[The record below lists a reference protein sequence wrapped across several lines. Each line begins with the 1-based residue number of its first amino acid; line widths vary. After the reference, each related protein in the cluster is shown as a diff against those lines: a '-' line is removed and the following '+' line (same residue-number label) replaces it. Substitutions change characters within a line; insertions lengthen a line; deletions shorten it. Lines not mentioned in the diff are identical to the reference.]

1 VRVSLVAAVANGGVI
16 GRDGGIPWHLSNDLA
31 RFRELTTGH
40 AVVMGRRTWDSLPDR
55 FRPLP
60 DRRNV
65 VVTRDPGWHAEGA
78 ERAGS
83 VEEALALLADAPR
96 VFVIGGAEIYAASLP
111 LADELVLTEVDLEVE
126 GDTVFPPFDR
136 AALVETAREAH
147 VSESGIRFAFV
158 TYERRGTPRRVD
170 RAGVEQAAWPLV
182 TDDPHTSRDA
192 LDAHLP
198 DLRALPSDQGTLALI
213 VVRPTE
219 GERKT
224 PSTAEL
230 TTEDGLV
237 GDRWR
242 TTRTLTRPDGSV
254 DPDNQLTLMSS
265 RVLGLIAARDRWP
278 IAGDNLV
285 VDMGLDA
292 EGLPVGARLAIGP
305 AAVVEI
311 SEEPHTGCAKFSARF
326 GSDALKFVNS
336 PEGRALRLRGVN
348 AKVVVPGTVS
358 TGDAIRRL

>member
-1 VRVSLVAAVANGGVI
+1 MAAVAHGGVI
-16 GRDGGIPWHLSNDLA
+16 GRDGGIPWHLPEDMA

-40 AVVMGRRTWDSLPDR
+40 AVVMGRRTWDSLPER

-60 DRRNV
+60 SRRNV
-65 VVTRDPGWHAEGA
+65 VVTRDPGWHGDGA

-83 VEEALALLADAPR
+83 IEEALALLADAPR

-111 LADELVLTEVDLEVE
+111 LADELVLTEVDLHVE
-126 GDTVFPPFDR
+126 GDTAFPPFDR
-136 AALVETAREAH
+136 ETFVETARERH
-147 VSESGIRFAFV
+147 VSASGIPFAFV
-158 TYERRGTPRRVD
+158 TYARRDLPLGVD
-170 RAGVEQAAWPLV
+170 REPVEQAAWPLV
-182 TDDPHTSRDA
+182 TIAPHTTRDA
-192 LDAHLP
+192 LDARLP
-198 DLRALPSDQGTLALI
+198 ELRGLPSDEGTLALI
-213 VVRPTE
+213 VVRPAE
-219 GERKT
+219 GERET

-242 TTRTLTRPDGSV
+242 TTRTVTLPDGSL
-254 DPDNQLTLMSS
+254 DPGNQLTLMSS
-265 RVLGLIAARDRWP
+265 RMLGLIAARERWP

-285 VDMGLDA
+285 VDMGLDM
-292 EGLPVGARLAIGP
+292 EGLPVGARLAIG
-305 AAVVEI
+305 ASAVVEI

-336 PEGRALRLRGVN
+336 PEGRQLRLRGVN
-348 AKVVVPGTVS
+348 AMVVAPGTVA